1 MEALADRLA
10 EALGSAY
17 QLGPLLG
24 QGGMAVVFRATD
36 RRLRREVA
44 VKVLPPQ
51 LGYSPNLH
59 ARFVR
64 EAQTA
69 AQLSHPNIVQI
80 YDVGEQAELV
90 WFIMA
95 LVEGETVRAKVEREG
110 AQPISVVRR
119 VLQEVAQAL
128 AYSHARGVVHRDI
141 KPDNILIESAS
152 GRPMVTDFG
161 IAKAIQVEST
171 EVTKPGEIVGT
182 ARYMAPEQAL
192 GQGEIDGRADIYS
205 LGLVGHFM
213 VSGAHAIQAAT
224 LPAVIVQHVHGVTI
238 DLAALERRLPR
249 PLVTALNRC
258 LESVPDNRYA
268 RAEELADALREI
280 GGELPDTPPV
290 VRKLLRESER
300 FFVSITVGG
309 FAFGLIGVERIP
321 HALML
326 ILAAIV
332 VMQWT
337 NALDEAGRRGVTW
350 GAIRR
355 ALYVERAGRVQEVT
369 EAGPVRIGLSG
380 LAAVGL
386 LLGGMLLLMTGA
398 GFAGDSW
405 INQGL
410 FFLGVFGGMIAANV
424 FGMQKVTRAV
434 RLKQFSRRGVR
445 VLAVITLIGVGAV
458 AGVLALGG
466 ASAAVVLTGSAT
478 VVVVGG
484 LGMLAAHASD
494 RRQQRLQS
502 KVDANEAAEWQI
514 PRWLDVMGS
523 WLFGRFVHR
532 GWRIGFERDKPAA
545 PAAHLDMT
553 EAKQLLKEVRRTAA
567 AVTGSARVTAE
578 QAARLA
584 DELVQ
589 ECHSA
594 VRRLKPLTAK
604 MARLNDGVMV
614 SRTIGLGASLE
625 GELDRVEAEADGL
638 RSRVDECVQMLRA
651 LVTGL
656 EVARESR
663 STTQLDK
670 ALAHVRE
677 MSSAVRRRTEEV
689 SVAAEQRDEG

>member
-1 MEALADRLA
+1 MEALADRLR

-17 QLGPLLG
+17 QLGPVLG

-64 EAQTA
+64 EAQMA

-80 YDVGEQAELV
+80 YDVGEQAELA

-152 GRPMVTDFG
+152 GQPMVTDFG
-161 IAKAIQVEST
+161 IAKAIQAGST

-192 GQGEIDGRADIYS
+192 SEGEIDGRADIYS

-213 VSGAHAIQAAT
+213 LSGTHAIQAGT
-224 LPAVIVQHVHGVTI
+224 LPAVIVQHVRGVTI

-280 GGELPDTPPV
+280 GGELPDTLPV

-326 ILAAIV
+326 ILAAGV
-332 VMQWT
+332 LMQWT
-337 NALDEAGRRGVTW
+337 NALEQASRRGVTW

-380 LAAVGL
+380 FAVVVL
-386 LLGGMLLLMTGA
+386 LLVGVVLLSSGA
-398 GFAGDSW
+398 GFLGDSW

-410 FFLGVFGGMIAANV
+410 FYLGAFGGMIAASV
-424 FGMQKVTRAV
+424 FGMRKVTRAV
-434 RLKQFSRRGVR
+434 RLKELSRRGVR
-445 VLAVITLIGVGAV
+445 VLAVITLVGAAAGFAVGGALVFTAV
-458 AGVLALGG
+458 AVLGG
-466 ASAAVVLTGSAT
+466 V
-478 VVVVGG
+478 
-484 LGMLAAHASD
+484 GMLAAHALA

-502 KVDANEAAEWQI
+502 KVEANEAAEWQI

-523 WLFGRFVHR
+523 WLFGRFVHS

-545 PAAHLDMT
+545 LAATLNMT
-553 EAKQLLKEVRRTAA
+553 EAKQLLKQVRRTAA
-567 AVTGSARVTAE
+567 TVTGSARVAAE

-594 VRRLKPLTAK
+594 VRRLKPLTTK

-614 SRTIGLGASLE
+614 SKTIGLGASLE
-625 GELDRVEAEADGL
+625 GELDRVEAEVDGL
-638 RSRVDECVQMLRA
+638 RSRADEYVQMLRA

-663 STTQLDK
+663 NTTQLDK
-670 ALAHVRE
+670 ALARVRE
-677 MSSAVRRRTEEV
+677 LSSAVRRMTEEV
-689 SVAAEQRDEG
+689 SVAAEQMDEG

>member
-1 MEALADRLA
+1 MEALADQLR

-17 QLGPLLG
+17 QLGPVLG

-110 AQPISVVRR
+110 ALPISVVRR

-161 IAKAIQVEST
+161 IAKAIQVDST

-205 LGLVGHFM
+205 LGLVGYFM
-213 VSGAHAIQAAT
+213 LSGTHAIQAGT
-224 LPAVIVQHVHGVTI
+224 LPAVIVQHVRGVTI

-290 VRKLLRESER
+290 IRKLLRESER
-300 FFVSITVGG
+300 FFVSITLGG

-321 HALML
+321 HALIL

-380 LAAVGL
+380 FAAVGL

-410 FFLGVFGGMIAANV
+410 VFLGVFGGMIAASV
-424 FGMQKVTRAV
+424 FGMPRTVTRAV
-434 RLKQFSRRGVR
+434 RLKQFSRRGVW
-445 VLAVITLIGVGAV
+445 VMAGITLVGAA
-458 AGVLALGG
+458 AGFTLGG
-466 ASAAVVLTGSAT
+466 AVVFAT
-478 VVVVGG
+478 VAMVGG
-484 LGMLAAHASD
+484 VGMLATLALD
-494 RRQQRLQS
+494 RREQRLQS
-502 KVDANEAAEWQI
+502 IIDPSEAGEWQI
-514 PRWLDVMGS
+514 PRWFDVMGS
-523 WLFGRFVHR
+523 WLFGRFVRR

-545 PAAHLDMT
+545 LAPALDMAD
-553 EAKQLLKEVRRTAA
+553 AKQLLKQVRRTAA

-604 MARLNDGVMV
+604 MARLDDGVMV
-614 SRTIGLGASLE
+614 SKTIGLGASLE

-638 RSRVDECVQMLRA
+638 RSRVDEYVQMLRA

-663 STTQLDK
+663 NTTQLDE
-670 ALAHVRE
+670 ALARVRE
-677 MSSAVRRRTEEV
+677 LSSAVRRKTEEV
-689 SVAAEQRDEG
+689 PVAAEQMDAG